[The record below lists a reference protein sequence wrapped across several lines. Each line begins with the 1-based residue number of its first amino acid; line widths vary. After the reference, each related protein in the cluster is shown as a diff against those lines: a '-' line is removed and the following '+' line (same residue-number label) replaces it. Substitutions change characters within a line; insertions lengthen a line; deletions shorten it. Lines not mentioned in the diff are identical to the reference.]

1 LPAGEPVHES
11 VEVPEPPVMLVDES
25 VQDKLVEFAV
35 TTRVTV
41 PAKPFRGATVIVEV
55 PAVPAVTFTVVG
67 VAVTPKSAAAI
78 T

>member
-11 VEVPEPPVMLVDES
+11 VEVPEPPTILVDES

-35 TTRVTV
+35 TPRVTV
-41 PAKPFRGATVIVEV
+41 PVNPFRGATVMVDV
-55 PAVPAVTFTVVG
+55 PAVPEVTVTVVG
-67 VAVTPKSAAAI
+67 FAVSPKSAAAV